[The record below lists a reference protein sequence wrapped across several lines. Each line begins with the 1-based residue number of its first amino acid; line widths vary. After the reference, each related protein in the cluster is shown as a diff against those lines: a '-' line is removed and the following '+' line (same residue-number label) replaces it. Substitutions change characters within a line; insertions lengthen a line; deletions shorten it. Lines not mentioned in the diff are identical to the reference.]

1 MDAQELQEK
10 TDAFRLTQYTELTAE
25 TDRIAREIA
34 RRIEARRAAG
44 ESSRLAE
51 RFGRV
56 ILKVKGIK

>member
-10 TDAFRLTQYTELTAE
+10 TDAFLLTQYTELTAE